1 MGVVKPENTNM
12 QNYLKYSVTFVGHE
26 YEVFLQLVVGVIAL

>member
-1 MGVVKPENTNM
+1 MGVVKPEISCM

-26 YEVFLQLVVGVIAL
+26 DEGVLQLVVGVIAL